1 MSDKNGEECWYALKV
16 FYNRV
21 FELEKQLSQE
31 GVRSYIP
38 LLHED
43 TVAGDKKIRK
53 RKPAVSSLMFIRQ
66 SEHYLLELQDRMKAS
81 CPFMAYFDRETKK
94 PAVIPDREME
104 LFMQITSADTSD
116 LEYFSDEAIDYRS
129 GDKVR
134 VTGGPF
140 KGAEGYI
147 KRIRDVSWKKCPKTD
162 LRASNNESCTVIV
175 GKRDSGPAGLKPDA
189 LFRSEYGPLR
199 KSTDYNIHDK
209 S

>member
-147 KRIRDVSWKKCPKTD
+147 KRSGQPPPGRRSGRHHRRSDD
-162 LRASNNESCTVIV
+162 LHPGTFP
-175 GKRDSGPAGLKPDA
+175 GKNA
-189 LFRSEYGPLR
+189 R
-199 KSTDYNIHDK
+199 KLTFAPRTMK
-209 S
+209 VAR